1 MQGRCCCFSKVTTKH
16 TQLTPPN
23 TTMKQTQSLLP
34 ALLLEPF
41 LRTKIATTYY
51 NTWSTNFLS
60 CQIAKNRTI
69 FRSHIQVKNNQI
81 LKNLTITQ
89 TSMIRS
95 KITTSTN
102 CRMNTTRPKESTKI
116 SRERMEREV
125 KLTVTLN
132 PKRAMINL
140 TILTK
145 MKMMMTQWSISRDP
159 TLQLSQVNL
168 MVTKAALMRAKK
180 VIKVTKMQIQG
191 AYSTNI
197 L

>member
-23 TTMKQTQSLLP
+23 TTTKQTQSLLP

-41 LRTKIATTYY
+41 LRTKIAITYY
-51 NTWSTNFLS
+51 NTWNTNFLS

-81 LKNLTITQ
+81 LKNLTMTQ

-95 KITTSTN
+95 KITMITN
-102 CRMNTTRPKESTKI
+102 CRMNMTRPKESTKI